1 MATCTLKLKNAE
13 DSAILDQQ
21 SLDFVTSDEH
31 LTNIKFVE
39 NLRSHS
45 SGYAFFQKNWRQ
57 LDGSYKCETIYLHKM
72 LAEKF
77 IPQQSSDKRLFVRF
91 NNGNPLD
98 CRLENLEWTTLS
110 NVVRNTNKTENKL
123 GYRGVVQDRKKFRA
137 VIYQDRKPI
146 NLGSFDTAEEAAEA
160 YNKKSVE
167 LFGTTRSV
175 NVVKKEF

>member
-13 DSAILDQQ
+13 DSAILDEQ
-21 SLDFVTSDEH
+21 SLEFIMSDEH
-31 LTNIKFVE
+31 LTMIKFVD
-39 NLRSHS
+39 NLRRHS

-98 CRLENLEWTTLS
+98 CRFENLEWTTLS
-110 NVVRNTNKTENKL
+110 NVVRNTSKTENKL

-146 NLGSFDTAEEAAEA
+146 NLGSFNTPEEAAEA

-167 LFGTTRSV
+167 LFGETRSV
-175 NVVKKEF
+175 NMIKK